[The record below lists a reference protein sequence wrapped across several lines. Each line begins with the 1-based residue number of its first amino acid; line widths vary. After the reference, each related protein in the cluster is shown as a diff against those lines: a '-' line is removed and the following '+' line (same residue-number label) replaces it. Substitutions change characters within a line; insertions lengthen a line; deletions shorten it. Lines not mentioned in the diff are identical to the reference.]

1 MIYENVENFDDSVEN
16 DSKKEILVM
25 ENQLD
30 MEAKTKDEE
39 ASANVEIINDNL
51 IDLNNNMRSR
61 SQGCQCGT
69 NAVKIC
75 KKNFCEQCPNAPL
88 VLDNTLA
95 CLECLIEEKEIYTSK
110 PEKSTEKINME
121 MKMRNFWS

>member
-16 DSKKEILVM
+16 DSQKEILVM

-39 ASANVEIINDNL
+39 ASANDEIINANL
-51 IDLNNNMRSR
+51 IDLNMRSR

-69 NAVKIC
+69 NNVKIFEC
-75 KKNFCEQCPNAPL
+75 NECEKNFCPQC
-88 VLDNTLA
+88 
-95 CLECLIEEKEIYTSK
+95 
-110 PEKSTEKINME
+110 STC
-121 MKMRNFWS
+121 S